1 MENVRRSNSIRRSNS
16 KTNGSHRPERNTT
29 ITGTTTSGG
38 IGSSDQIEE
47 EEKLTYFSPFSS
59 PGPSPS
65 SATWAT
71 ELKQLFIIRELVGS
85 EKSYLSHLSHLLEV
99 SFSSRCLSFFSYSH
113 LTFFFFFLSR
123 LAFLK
128 GCQTRHSSHLHTRC
142 LSPTS
147 LSDDPIAHDP
157 SNLISSPA

>member
-113 LTFFFFFLSR
+113 LTFFFFLSFPIG
-123 LAFLK
+123 FLK
-128 GCQTRHSSHLHTRC
+128 RLSNQALVPSSHAL
-142 LSPTS
+142 S
-147 LSDDPIAHDP
+147 LSNEP
-157 SNLISSPA
+157 L